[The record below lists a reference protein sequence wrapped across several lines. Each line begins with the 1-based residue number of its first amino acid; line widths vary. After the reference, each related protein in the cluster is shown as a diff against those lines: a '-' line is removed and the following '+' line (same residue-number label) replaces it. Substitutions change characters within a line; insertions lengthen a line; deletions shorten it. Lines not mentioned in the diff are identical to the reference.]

1 LPSAEGRLVGFG
13 WTVRKGC
20 GTRLG
25 DCERREGIVTDGEHD
40 DPRRSEEEDDEGAL
54 SRAAFLKGASG
65 VLALGLP
72 LGGGPLDRLGTSL
85 LADTP
90 LAGKP
95 RRGGQLRVG
104 YVGGGT
110 AETINP
116 SLGVTPIDEGRI
128 QSIFDPLVL
137 LNADL
142 SMSPGLALEWLPNK
156 TATVYEVKLR
166 PGVTFHNGKTFDA
179 EDVIYSIRL
188 MAKKT
193 SIALPFVSG
202 IRLGDL
208 KAVNKT
214 TLRIPLK
221 FPDANLAANFV
232 YYNTWIVQ
240 KGEKNFS
247 HPVGTGPFEFRS
259 FTPGRQSIFARN
271 PNYWGHGGPYVDT
284 LKIVS
289 ISDPTARLNALL
301 SGQIDA
307 MAQMSYA
314 QAKAHQATRDI
325 QVLVAHAPQV
335 LMFYMDTT
343 RPPFNDNRV
352 RLAMKLIPDRP
363 TLIRNAISGFGT
375 VGNDI
380 VGKGL
385 QFYDNSL
392 PQHRQDIPHAKSL
405 LKAAGREGLKV
416 VLQTSDVI
424 PGFVESATLLAQQAA
439 KAGVTIKLQQV
450 PASSYFN
457 PSLKYLK
464 MLFAETQWPP
474 SSLKFFYL
482 QALASNAPFN
492 ETHWH
497 SKSFNR
503 LLFKAIGELNHAKAQ
518 SYWND
523 VQEIQWRQGGYLNW
537 TNADF
542 VDGLSKKVK
551 GIKPSAAGILGNHR
565 FQDAWLS

>member
-1 LPSAEGRLVGFG
+1 VTDDEQPDRRA
-13 WTVRKGC
+13 
-20 GTRLG
+20 
-25 DCERREGIVTDGEHD
+25 CEDGDGEHQI
-40 DPRRSEEEDDEGAL
+40 
-54 SRAAFLKGASG
+54 SRASFLKVAAGAVG
-65 VLALGLP
+65 
-72 LGGGPLDRLGTSL
+72 LGTVPLAGGRSGGAASL
-85 LADTP
+85 LA
-90 LAGKP
+90 AGPDARP
-95 RRGGQLRVG
+95 RRGGTLRVG

-142 SMSPGLALEWLPNK
+142 STSPGLALDLNPSK
-156 TATVYEVKLR
+156 DATKYEVKLR
-166 PGVTFHNGKTFDA
+166 PGVTFHNGKPLTA

-188 MAKKT
+188 MAKPT
-193 SIALPFVSG
+193 SAALPFVSG

-208 KAVNKT
+208 KAVNKL

-240 KGEKNFS
+240 NGETNFR
-247 HPVGTGPFEFRS
+247 HPVGTGPFKFQS
-259 FTPGRQSIFARN
+259 FTPGQQSVFTRN
-271 PNYWGHGGPYVDT
+271 PNYWARPAYVDT

-307 MAQMSYA
+307 MAQMAYA
-314 QAKAHQATRDI
+314 QAKAHQATGDI
-325 QVLVAHAPQV
+325 KVLVAHAPQV

-343 RPPFNDNRV
+343 KPPFNDNRV

-363 TLIRNAISGFGT
+363 TLIADAISGYGT

-385 QFYDNSL
+385 PFYDNSI
-392 PQHRQDIPHAKSL
+392 PQRVQDIAKAKSL
-405 LKAAGREGLKV
+405 LKAAGKEGLKV

-424 PGFVESATLLAQQAA
+424 PGFVESATLLAQQASA
-439 KAGVTIKLQQV
+439 AGVHVQLQQV

-492 ETHWH
+492 ETHWR
-497 SKSFNR
+497 SASFNK

-518 SYWND
+518 SYWNQ
-523 VQEIQWRQGGYLNW
+523 VQEIQWREGGYVSW

-542 VDGLSKKVK
+542 VDGLTKKVN
-551 GIKPSAAGILGNHR
+551 GLKPSAAGILGNHR

>member
-1 LPSAEGRLVGFG
+1 M
-13 WTVRKGC
+13 
-20 GTRLG
+20 
-25 DCERREGIVTDGEHD
+25 TDG
-40 DPRRSEEEDDEGAL
+40 RRTV
-54 SRAAFLKGASG
+54 SRGTFLKGAG
-65 VLALGLP
+65 AIAALGLTP
-72 LGGGPLDRLGTSL
+72 LGRTALAASL
-85 LADTP
+85 P
-90 LAGKP
+90 K
-95 RRGGQLRVG
+95 RGGQLRVA

-116 SLGVTPIDEGRI
+116 YLGVTPIDEGRI

-142 SMSPGLALEWLPNK
+142 SLGPGLALEWLPNK
-156 TATVYEVKLR
+156 TATEYDVKLR
-166 PGVTFHNGKTFDA
+166 PGVTFHNGKTFGA
-179 EDVIYSIRL
+179 EDVIYSIQL
-188 MAKKT
+188 MAGKT
-193 SIALPFVSG
+193 SAALPFVSNIDIHG
-202 IRLGDL
+202 L

-214 TLRIPLK
+214 TVRIPLK
-221 FPDANLAANFV
+221 LPDGNLAANFV

-240 KGEKNFS
+240 QGEKNFKN
-247 HPVGTGPFEFRS
+247 PVGTGPFKFQS
-259 FTPGRQSIFARN
+259 FTPGQQSLFVRN
-271 PNYWGHGGPYVDT
+271 PNYWGHGGPYVDS

-307 MAQMSYA
+307 MAQLDYA
-314 QAKAHQATRDI
+314 QAKAHQATGDI
-325 QVLVAHAPQV
+325 NVLVAHAPQV

-343 RPPFNDNRV
+343 KPPFNDNRV
-352 RLAMKLIPDRP
+352 RLAMKLIADRP
-363 TLIRNAISGFGT
+363 ALIKDAISGFGT

-385 QFYDNSL
+385 PFYDNSI
-392 PQHRQDIPHAKSL
+392 PQRTQDIEKAKSL
-405 LKAAGREGLKV
+405 LKAAGHEGLKV
-416 VLQTSDVI
+416 TLQTSDIV
-424 PGFVESATLLAQQAA
+424 PGFVASATLLAQQASA
-439 KAGVTIKLQQV
+439 AGVKIQLQQV

-482 QALASNAPFN
+482 QALAANAPYN

-497 SKSFNR
+497 SKSFNT

-518 SYWND
+518 HYWN
-523 VQEIQWRQGGYLNW
+523 QLQQLQWSQGGYLSW

-542 VDGLSKKVK
+542 VDALSKKVN
-551 GIKPSAAGILGNHR
+551 GLKPSSAGLLGNHR

>member
-1 LPSAEGRLVGFG
+1 M
-13 WTVRKGC
+13 
-20 GTRLG
+20 
-25 DCERREGIVTDGEHD
+25 VTDGQHEDRRAHD
-40 DPRRSEEEDDEGAL
+40 EENGEPTI
-54 SRAAFLKGASG
+54 SRTAFLKGASG
-65 VLALGLP
+65 ALALGAVP
-72 LGGGPLDRLGTSL
+72 LGGGSLGRAGNSL
-85 LADTP
+85 LAAGP
-90 LAGKP
+90 LAGTPK
-95 RRGGQLRVG
+95 RGGQLRVG

-137 LNADL
+137 LNSDL
-142 SMSPGLALEWLPNK
+142 SLSPGLALEWNPNK
-156 TATVYEVKLR
+156 TATEYEVKLR
-166 PGVTFHNGKTFDA
+166 PGVTFHNGKTLDA

-202 IRLGDL
+202 IKLRDL

-214 TLRIPLK
+214 TLRIPLL
-221 FPDANLAANFV
+221 FPDGDLRANFV

-240 KGEKNFS
+240 KGEKNFRR
-247 HPVGTGPFEFRS
+247 PVGTGPFKFQS
-259 FTPGRQSIFARN
+259 FTPGQQSVFTRN
-271 PNYWGHGGPYVDT
+271 ANYWGHGGPYVDS

-307 MAQMSYA
+307 MAQMAYA

-325 QVLVAHAPQV
+325 KVLVAHAPQV

-343 RPPFNDNRV
+343 KPPFNDNRV
-352 RLAMKLIPDRP
+352 RLAMKLIADRP
-363 TLIRNAISGFGT
+363 TLIQDAISGFGT

-385 QFYDNSL
+385 PFYDNSI
-392 PQHRQDIPHAKSL
+392 PQRTQDIDRAKSL
-405 LKAAGREGLKV
+405 LKAAGKDGLRV

-424 PGFVESATLLAQQAA
+424 PGFVEAATLLAQQATA
-439 KAGVTIKLQQV
+439 AGVSIKLQQV

-474 SSLKFFYL
+474 PSLKFFYL
-482 QALASNAPFN
+482 QALAANAPFN

-497 SKSFNR
+497 SKSFNH
-503 LLFKAIGELNHAKAQ
+503 LLFKAIGELNHAKAK
-518 SYWND
+518 SYWNQ
-523 VQEIQWRQGGYLNW
+523 VQKIQWQQGGYLSW

-542 VDGLSKKVK
+542 VDGLSKKVN
-551 GIKPSAAGILGNHR
+551 GIKPSSAGILGNHR

>member
-1 LPSAEGRLVGFG
+1 MQDDEPWEG
-13 WTVRKGC
+13 K
-20 GTRLG
+20 
-25 DCERREGIVTDGEHD
+25 VTDD
-40 DPRRSEEEDDEGAL
+40 QQRRRPPDENDEGERTI
-54 SRAAFLKGASG
+54 SRGGFLKGAAVGLGAVPLVGGHLGNAAAS
-65 VLALGLP
+65 LA
-72 LGGGPLDRLGTSL
+72 RAS
-85 LADTP
+85 A
-90 LAGKP
+90 AKP
-95 RRGGQLRVG
+95 RRGGTLRVG

-142 SMSPGLALEWLPNK
+142 SLSPGLALEWIPNK
-156 TATVYEVKLR
+156 DATEYEIKLR
-166 PGVTFHNGKTFDA
+166 HGVTFHNGKTFDA
-179 EDVIYSIRL
+179 EDVIYSIHL

-193 SIALPFVSG
+193 SAALPFVSG
-202 IRLGDL
+202 INIRDL

-240 KGEKNFS
+240 KGETNFS
-247 HPVGTGPFEFRS
+247 RPVGTGPFKFKS
-259 FTPGRQSIFARN
+259 FTPGQQSVFVRN
-271 PNYWGHGGPYVDT
+271 PHYWGHGGPYVDS

-307 MAQMSYA
+307 MAQMAYA

-325 QVLVAHAPQV
+325 KVLVAHAPQV

-343 RPPFNDNRV
+343 KPPFNDNRV
-352 RLAMKLIPDRP
+352 RLAMKLIADRP
-363 TLIRNAISGFGT
+363 ALIRDAISGYGT

-385 QFYDNSL
+385 PFYDNSI
-392 PQHRQDIPHAKSL
+392 PQHVQDIPRAKSL
-405 LKAAGREGLKV
+405 LKAAGRSHLKV
-416 VLQTSDVI
+416 QLRTSDVI
-424 PGFVESATLLAQQAA
+424 PGFVESATLLAQQASS
-439 KAGVTIKLQQV
+439 AGVTIRLQQV

-457 PSLKYLK
+457 PSLQYLK

-482 QALASNAPFN
+482 QALARNAPFN

-497 SKSFNR
+497 SRSFNS

-518 SYWND
+518 SYWNQ
-523 VQEIQWRQGGYLNW
+523 VQMIQWKEGGYLNW

-542 VDGLSKKVK
+542 VDGLSKKVN
-551 GIKPSAAGILGNHR
+551 GLKPSAAGILGNHR